1 MATQRQAQ
9 RARDLHQD
17 KLAASGAHALSVE
30 PLTGQAG
37 NKARS
42 FGIVAWVHGKG
53 KKSPVSLPSALPIV
67 ERGKTVN
74 VPLMVRESKPF
85 QLE

>member
-17 KLAASGAHALSVE
+17 KLAASGVHALSVE
-30 PLTGQAG
+30 SLTGQAG

-42 FGIVAWVHGKG
+42 FGIVAWVHSKAQ
-53 KKSPVSLPSALPIV
+53 KNPVYLPSALPIV

-74 VPLMVRESKPF
+74 VPLIVRESKPF